1 MPRKNKRSPLIVDV
15 LAALGDITIKQKYI
29 IDPSHPK
36 SFFLHGT
43 QTGAAVIV
51 NEAPS
56 IVGILLH
63 EVIHFVRPKWSER
76 AVRRSVTLLLRQ
88 LTHEEIQAIYEQY
101 QLRKVDE

>member
-1 MPRKNKRSPLIVDV
+1 

-36 SFFLHGT
+36 SFFLHGA
-43 QTGAAVIV
+43 QVGAAVIV

-63 EVIHFVRPKWSER
+63 EMIHFVRPEWSER
-76 AVRRSVTLLLRQ
+76 TVRRSVTLLLRQ